1 MAEFD
6 REALVAAAN
15 GGQSKSNNN
24 VFWVLVIAL
33 PILGLLAGGVFMTMP
48 SKNGSVII
56 AEDDQ
61 PADIQVAEAQAAEP
75 SATPMLDKARA
86 QTKILMANSYSDQI
100 DRYSAVR
107 MAYSECARILPYK
120 TISNAHSNYRQR
132 NEAKFERLQALRAA
146 EWKAGRADRRKQR
159 QKENDKMM
167 FQAMTGQL
175 PGEALKRQAEFTQM
189 MAELERSSSEP
200 YVRTTPPAVL
210 ALLGGEPDL
219 KTCSKFNASLQRGT
233 FDLKVE
239 ENS

>member
-15 GGQSKSNNN
+15 GGQSEGNNN

-48 SKNGSVII
+48 SKNNAVVI
-56 AEDDQ
+56 AET
-61 PADIQVAEAQAAEP
+61 EP
-75 SATPMLDKARA
+75 SADVQVVEAKATAPSKTPMLDKAKA
-86 QTKILMANSYSDQI
+86 EAKAMMANSYSDQI
-100 DRYSAVR
+100 DRYSAVSLSF
-107 MAYSECARILPYK
+107 MECSRILPYK
-120 TISNAHSNYRQR
+120 TANNALSNYRQR
-132 NEAKFERLQALRAA
+132 NEAKHERLQALRAA
-146 EWKAGRADRRKQR
+146 EWKAGRADRRKQH
-159 QKENDKMM
+159 QKEVDKMM

-189 MAELERSSSEP
+189 MAELEQSSNEP
-200 YVRTTPPAVL
+200 YVRKTSPEVL

-219 KTCSKFNASLQRGT
+219 KTCSKFNANIQRGAY
-233 FDLKVE
+233 DLKVE